1 LWLFCT
7 YQDKPDANKG
17 NQVMK
22 QSEIQEVINAEPTAV
37 FNSNAKYNGDF
48 IITGFVKESVSRYA
62 KPTTFALT
70 QQVYFDEKTQTTT
83 ISSSV
88 RKKSLRIIGGVF
100 SESLDSY
107 NAHKVAWFERSA
119 KAKIVRA
126 QNIDA
131 MNEIKPQLARALK
144 ALNIDN
150 KDGNYSSSAA
160 NFKIELDVDN
170 ADALLALL
178 NTIALAQVK

>member
-1 LWLFCT
+1 
-7 YQDKPDANKG
+7 
-17 NQVMK
+17 MK

-37 FNSNAKYNGDF
+37 FSSPAKYNGMF

-70 QQVYFDEKTQTTT
+70 QQVYFDDKTQTTS

-88 RKKSLRIIGGVF
+88 HKKSLRIIGGVF

-107 NAHKVAWFERSA
+107 NAHKIEMHNRSI
-119 KAKIVRA
+119 KAKHQRA

-131 MNEIKPQLARALK
+131 MNEIKPQIASALK
-144 ALNIDN
+144 ALNIHN
-150 KDGNYSSSAA
+150 KARNYSDEQK
-160 NFKIELDVDN
+160 FTIELDVDN

>member
-1 LWLFCT
+1 
-7 YQDKPDANKG
+7 
-17 NQVMK
+17 MK

-37 FNSNAKYNGDF
+37 FNSNAKYNGYF
-48 IITGFVKESVSRYA
+48 IITGFVKEARQRYA
-62 KPTTFALT
+62 TPTVYALT
-70 QQVYFDEKTQTTT
+70 QQVYFDEKTQTTS

-88 RKKSLRIIGGVF
+88 HKKSLRIISGVF

-107 NAHKVAWFERSA
+107 NAFKVMMFERST

-150 KDGNYSSSAA
+150 TARNYADEMTI
-160 NFKIELDVDN
+160 KIELDVDN

-178 NTIALAQVK
+178 NTIAAAQVK

>member
-1 LWLFCT
+1 
-7 YQDKPDANKG
+7 
-17 NQVMK
+17 MK

-100 SESLDSY
+100 SESLESFT
-107 NAHKVAWFERSA
+107 AHKIDMAHRHANAVMQRTQ
-119 KAKIVRA
+119 KIDTLN
-126 QNIDA
+126 Q
-131 MNEIKPQLARALK
+131 IKPQLVSALK
-144 ALNIDN
+144 ALKLDN
-150 KDGNYSSSAA
+150 KARNYADETT
-160 NFKIELDVDN
+160 FKIELDGDS
-170 ADALLALL
+170 AEALLALL
-178 NTIALAQVK
+178 NTIALAQVNA